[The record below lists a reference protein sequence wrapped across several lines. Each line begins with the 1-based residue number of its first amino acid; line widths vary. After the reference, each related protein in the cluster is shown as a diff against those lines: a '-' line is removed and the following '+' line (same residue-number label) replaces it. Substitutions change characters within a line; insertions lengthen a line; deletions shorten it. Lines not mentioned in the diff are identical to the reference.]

1 MFLLMDSQNG
11 GVYAVQ
17 DRSNGK
23 VVQMFEE
30 IDDAERYL
38 GLLVANDDSAEHE
51 HLEVVDID
59 QEIVVKNCELFG
71 YNYCIITP
79 EDIVFPP

>member
-1 MFLLMDSQNG
+1 MFLLMDQLSG

-17 DRSNGK
+17 DRTNGK

-30 IDDAERYL
+30 QDDAERYL
-38 GLLVANDDSAEHE
+38 GLLVANTVDGEHD
-51 HLEVVDID
+51 HLEVIDID

-71 YNYCIITP
+71 YNYCIIKP